1 MDFSGGGR
9 LGGIVYSYVNDVLI
23 APPTYR
29 QQPSRP
35 CGSIDAGDCENPDSG
50 DEGQL

>member
-9 LGGIVYSYVNDVLI
+9 LGGIVYSYVNDVPI

-29 QQPSRP
+29 QQV
-35 CGSIDAGDCENPDSG
+35 
-50 DEGQL
+50 QLTRAIARTQTRAMRASFS